1 MSLIIALAGLD
12 TSSRSTILSLLQA
25 LHVDRSPRVILGL
38 RTQDPVPDWISHVA
52 VVKDGHVTTGPKHDV
67 LTGYASTIGPRIEEQ
82 ASARECSIAQVAD
95 RKVLVDMKNVTVS
108 YHGRKASNN
117 FLILETIYTFA
128 SRS

>member
-1 MSLIIALAGLD
+1 
-12 TSSRSTILSLLQA
+12 
-25 LHVDRSPRVILGL
+25 VILGL
-38 RTQDPVPDWISHVA
+38 RAQDPVPDWISHVA
-52 VVKDGHVTTGPKHDV
+52 VVKDGHMTAGPKHDI

-82 ASARECSIAQVAD
+82 ARAGACSIAQVSD

-117 FLILETIYTFA
+117 LPIPETIYTFA